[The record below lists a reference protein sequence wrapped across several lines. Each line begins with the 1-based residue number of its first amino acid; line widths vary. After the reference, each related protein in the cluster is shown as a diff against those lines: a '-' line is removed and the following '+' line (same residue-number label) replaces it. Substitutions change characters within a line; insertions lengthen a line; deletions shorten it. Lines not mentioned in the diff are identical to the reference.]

1 MKKDNEIRKDDI
13 ALELKNLRVKFVLEK
28 ETVEAVNGIDITLRR
43 GRTLGLAG
51 ETGAGKTTTAL
62 SLLRL
67 VPHPGKVECDSLR
80 VEGKDV
86 LKMSAKEL
94 EKFRGSDLAMIFQD
108 PMTSLN
114 PVFTVGKQIA
124 DTIMLHNPTTKEDAM
139 NRAEKM
145 LELVGIPAVRAVEY
159 PHQFSG
165 GMKQRVVIAI
175 ALACNPGVLIADEP
189 TTALDV
195 TIQAQV
201 LALMKKLRD
210 ERGMSMIMI
219 THDLGI
225 IADVCDEVAI
235 MYAGR
240 IVEYGTLKDVFNHT
254 KHPYTEGL
262 FNSLPN
268 IRNRS
273 ERLKPIPG
281 LMPDPSNLPKGCAF
295 APRCRYA
302 TEACR
307 AARPVDRMVSDTHMV
322 ACTAYDDPDFKIDR
336 PEKD

>member
-1 MKKDNEIRKDDI
+1 MDKDTEIRKDDI
-13 ALELKNLRVKFVLEK
+13 SLELKNLRVKFVLER
-28 ETVEAVNGIDITLRR
+28 ETVEAVNGIDITLKK
-43 GRTLGLAG
+43 GHTLGLAG

-67 VPHPGKVECDSLR
+67 VPYPGKVECDSLK

-139 NRAEKM
+139 KRAEQM
-145 LELVGIPAVRAVEY
+145 LELVGIPAARAIEY

-307 AARPVDRMVSDTHMV
+307 AARPTDRKVSDTQKLQ
-322 ACTAYDDPDFKIDR
+322 DEENK
-336 PEKD
+336 E